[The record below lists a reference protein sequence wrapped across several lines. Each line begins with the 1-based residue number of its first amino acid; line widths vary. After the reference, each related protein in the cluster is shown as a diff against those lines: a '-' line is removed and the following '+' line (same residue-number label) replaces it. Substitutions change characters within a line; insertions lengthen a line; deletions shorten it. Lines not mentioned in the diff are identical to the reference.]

1 VSRFTHAGRGGTR
14 SRGASDAR
22 TETGAALLG
31 KIIGVVVVVALGL
44 GVAGYVRSQ
53 SSGSGS
59 PPAAGSGVT
68 TLPGQP
74 PASGPGLRLPSP
86 ATPAPVLTALDS
98 SRAVDVSRLKARVAP
113 LLRSPR
119 LGHHVAFAVEAL
131 GARRL
136 LWRSGGTAPVTP
148 ASTMKLLTMTT
159 ALDALRPGHRFTTSA
174 VRGRDRHVVVLVGG
188 GDPLLASRRSSAAQ
202 STGDY
207 PREATLQQLAA
218 RTARRLA
225 REHVKTVKLGYDDS
239 LFVGPA
245 VNPHWEPT
253 YVPESVVSP
262 ISALWVDEGRAAPGL
277 LQRSADPARDAADLF
292 AHLLESRGVEVRPSV
307 APVRAHRHAHVLA
320 QVQSAPLAAIVQ
332 HVLEHSD
339 NEGAEVLLRQL
350 AIATGRPGSF
360 AAGVKVVR
368 KTLTRL
374 GVPLRHA
381 VLYDGSGLSRD
392 DRVPVRTLLS
402 VLQLDAS
409 ESHPGLR
416 PVVSGLPVAGFTGS
430 LAYRFLYD
438 APGGLGLVRAKT
450 GTLTGV
456 HALAGIATTR
466 SGKAL
471 VYAVVADDVP
481 VPKTSLARIQLDRI
495 SSALATCRC

>member
-1 VSRFTHAGRGGTR
+1 VSRFTHAGRGGTTLG
-14 SRGASDAR
+14 SSTDAR
-22 TETGAALLG
+22 AETGAALLV
-31 KIIGVVVVVALGL
+31 KVVGVVVVLALGL
-44 GVAGYVRSQ
+44 GVAAYVRSQ
-53 SSGSGS
+53 SSGSR
-59 PPAAGSGVT
+59 PPSGAGSGVP
-68 TLPGQP
+68 TLPAQP
-74 PASGPGLRLPSP
+74 TASGPGLSLAPP
-86 ATPAPVLTALDS
+86 AAPAPVLAALDS

-113 LLRSPR
+113 LLHSPR

-131 GARRL
+131 GSRRL
-136 LWRSGGTAPVTP
+136 LWRSGGPAPVTP
-148 ASTMKLLTMTT
+148 ASTMKLLTTTT
-159 ALDALRPGHRFTTSA
+159 ALDALGSGHRFTTSA

-188 GDPLLASRRSSAAQ
+188 GDPLLASRRSEAAQ

-218 RTARRLA
+218 RTARQLL
-225 REHVKTVKLGYDDS
+225 REHVKTVRLGYDDS
-239 LFVGPA
+239 LFAGPA

-262 ISALWVDEGRAAPGL
+262 VHALWVDEGRAVPGL
-277 LQRSADPARDAADLF
+277 LQRSADPARAAADLF
-292 AHLLESRGVEVRPSV
+292 AHLLESRGVDVRPSV
-307 APVRAHRHAHVLA
+307 SKVRARRHAHVLA
-320 QVQSAPLAAIVQ
+320 QVESAPLAEIVQ

-350 AIATGRPGSF
+350 AIASGRPGSF
-360 AAGVKVVR
+360 AAGVKVVQR
-368 KTLTRL
+368 TLTRL
-374 GVPLRHA
+374 GVPLRDA

-402 VLQLDAS
+402 VLQLDS
-409 ESHPGLR
+409 SDSHPGLR
-416 PVVSGLPVAGFTGS
+416 PVVSSLPVAGFSGS

-438 APGGLGLVRAKT
+438 APAGLGLVRAKT

-471 VYAVVADDVP
+471 VYAAVADRVP

-495 SSALATCRC
+495 SGALATCRC

>member
-1 VSRFTHAGRGGTR
+1 M
-14 SRGASDAR
+14 
-22 TETGAALLG
+22 ALLG
-31 KIIGVVVVVALGL
+31 KVVGVVVVVALGL
-44 GVAGYVRSQ
+44 GVAAYVRSQ
-53 SSGSGS
+53 SSGSG
-59 PPAAGSGVT
+59 PHPGAGSGVP
-68 TLPGQP
+68 TLPAQP
-74 PASGPGLRLPSP
+74 PASGPGLRLAPP
-86 ATPAPVLTALDS
+86 ATPAPVLAALDN
-98 SRAVDVSRLKARVAP
+98 SRPVDIGRLKARVAP
-113 LLRSPR
+113 LLHSPR

-131 GARRL
+131 GSRRL
-136 LWRSGGTAPVTP
+136 LWRSGGPAPVTP

-159 ALDALRPGHRFTTSA
+159 ALDALGAGHRFTTSA

-202 STGDY
+202 TTGDY
-207 PREATLQQLAA
+207 PREATLQQLAT
-218 RTARRLA
+218 RTAHRLL
-225 REHVKTVKLGYDDS
+225 REHVKTVRLGYDDS

-262 ISALWVDEGRAAPGL
+262 IDALWVDEGREAPDL

-292 AHLLESRGVEVRPSV
+292 AHLLGARGVEVRASV
-307 APVRAHRHAHVLA
+307 APIRARRHAHVLA
-320 QVQSAPLAAIVQ
+320 QVQSAPLAEIVQ

-350 AIATGRPGSF
+350 AIASGRPGSF

-368 KTLTRL
+368 TTLTRL

-381 VLYDGSGLSRD
+381 VLYDGSGLSRGD
-392 DRVPVRTLLS
+392 LLPVRTLLS

-409 ESHPGLR
+409 DSHPGLR
-416 PVVSGLPVAGFTGS
+416 PVVSGLPVAGFSGS

-456 HALAGIATTR
+456 HALVGIATTR

-471 VYAVVADDVP
+471 VYAAVADRVP